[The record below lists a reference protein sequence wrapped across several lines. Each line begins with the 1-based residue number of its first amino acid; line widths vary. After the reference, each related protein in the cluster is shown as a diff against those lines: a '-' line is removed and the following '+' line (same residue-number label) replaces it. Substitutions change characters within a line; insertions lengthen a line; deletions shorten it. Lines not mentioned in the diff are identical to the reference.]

1 MKNDFLLTSFS
12 KSSGCGCKIPPS
24 ILQEIIGVNNINEF
38 FPNLLVG
45 NSSNDDAAVI
55 KIDEN
60 LSLITTT
67 DFFTPIVDDAYD
79 FGRIAAANAI
89 SDVYAMG
96 GKPIISIAILGW
108 PIENLPISMANAV
121 LEGAR
126 NICQLAGIPMSG
138 GHSIES
144 KEPFFGLSVNGLVHP
159 LAVKKNSGAK
169 PGDLLFLTKPIG
181 VGILSAAMKRGL
193 IQPEEKE
200 IMVDQMSTLN
210 SFGEVLGK
218 MPFVTAVTDVTGF
231 GLLGHAMEMAV
242 ASKTAFHLSYG
253 SIPMIDAAKKYAIQR
268 VVPDAT
274 FRNWNSYQKNT
285 AFEPGVNVLEA
296 FQMMPDPQTNGGLLF
311 SVDPHHVE
319 DIQKALIENKLG
331 DFVHPIGEVMPEKE
345 KRIYILP

>member
-12 KSSGCGCKIPPS
+12 KSSGCGCKIAPS
-24 ILQEIIGVNNINEF
+24 ILQEIIGINNINEL

-55 KIDEN
+55 KIDDN
-60 LSLITTT
+60 VSLITTT
-67 DFFTPIVDDAYD
+67 DFFTPIVDEAYD

-108 PIENLPISMANAV
+108 PLESLPIAMANAV

-126 NICQLAGIPMSG
+126 NVCQLAGIPMSG

-144 KEPFFGLSVNGLVHP
+144 KEPFFGLSVNGLIHP
-159 LAVKKNSGAK
+159 MQIKKNGGAK

-181 VGILSAAMKRGL
+181 VGILSAATKRGL
-193 IQPEEKE
+193 IEPDEKE
-200 IMVDQMSTLN
+200 EMIKQMSTLN

-218 MPFVTAVTDVTGF
+218 MPYVTAVTDVTGF
-231 GLLGHAMEMAV
+231 GLLGHAMEMSL
-242 ASKTAFHLSYG
+242 ASDTSFHLFYG
-253 SIPMIDAAKKYAIQR
+253 SIPMIPAAKKYAIQR

-285 AFEPGVNVLEA
+285 TFETGVNVLEA
-296 FQMMPDPQTNGGLLF
+296 FQIMPDPQTNGGLLF
-311 SVDPHHVE
+311 SVDPNHVQ
-319 DIQKALIENKLG
+319 DIQNALIENQLG
-331 DFVHPIGEVMPEKE
+331 DFVNPIGEVMPVKE